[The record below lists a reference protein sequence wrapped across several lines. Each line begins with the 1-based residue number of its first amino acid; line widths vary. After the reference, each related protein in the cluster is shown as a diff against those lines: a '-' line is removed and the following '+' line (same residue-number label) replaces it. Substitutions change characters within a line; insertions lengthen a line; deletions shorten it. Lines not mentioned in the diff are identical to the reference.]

1 MSVIGM
7 VVSAW
12 VAAIGCRVIDSDST
26 PPWLSQRESQV
37 GAVEVDRC
45 CGGLGFAAPHPSRLR
60 RATFPRGGRLW
71 CGGTGGGVR
80 ENPPGR
86 RGHAPRPTKGTSL
99 LLRLLS
105 CNEPGDPLRWWS
117 ITRVAGTPLTAAAR
131 RLPLSVTFGDSSP
144 RGRAKWVRW
153 KSIGAVV
160 DWGSL
165 PLIRHGFAV
174 PPSPEGEGF
183 GAVEL
188 WRCGGKTTGAAGA
201 CPRPTKGTSLLIRL
215 LSCNEPGDPQR
226 WWSTTRVTVS

>member
-1 MSVIGM
+1 M
-7 VVSAW
+7 
-12 VAAIGCRVIDSDST
+12 
-26 PPWLSQRESQV
+26 P
-37 GAVEVDRC
+37 
-45 CGGLGFAAPHPSRLR
+45 APIVL
-60 RATFPRGGRLW
+60 
-71 CGGTGGGVR
+71 CI
-80 ENPPGR
+80 
-86 RGHAPRPTKGTSL
+86 
-99 LLRLLS
+99 
-105 CNEPGDPLRWWS
+105 EPGDPLRWWS

-188 WRCGGKTTGAAGA
+188 GGVRGKTHRVGGGMPPALRKV
-201 CPRPTKGTSLLIRL
+201 RPFCL
-215 LSCNEPGDPQR
+215 NY
-226 WWSTTRVTVS
+226 